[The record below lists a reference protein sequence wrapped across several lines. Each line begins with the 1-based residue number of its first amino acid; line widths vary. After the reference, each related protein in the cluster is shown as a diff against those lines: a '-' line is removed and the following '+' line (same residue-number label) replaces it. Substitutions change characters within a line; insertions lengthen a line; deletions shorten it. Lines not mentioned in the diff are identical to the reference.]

1 MQGNPMGEAPP
12 RWDPGTRSGRRR
24 AYLWA
29 LWLDDGWVREY
40 GLSNFHRISGQAWRS
55 GQPSPRH
62 LYQRIPRHG
71 IRTVIN
77 LRGDEPDNPMLALE
91 ADACERLGVALHH
104 LKLHSRDL
112 PTPEVIHEAHEL
124 LHRIA
129 YPVWFHC
136 KSGADRA
143 GLMSTLY
150 LHWMEGVPLTQTGQL
165 RLWPYFHYRW
175 AKTGLLDHF
184 FEAYL
189 QDTAESSMPL
199 LEWVD
204 TCYDRKAL
212 KKAFRHQPVVNA
224 LVDRVLRRE

>member
-1 MQGNPMGEAPP
+1 MSERPQD
-12 RWDPGTRSGRRR
+12 WDLGTRSGRRR
-24 AYLWA
+24 TYLQA
-29 LWLDDGWVREY
+29 LWRDDGWVREY
-40 GLSNFHRISGQAWRS
+40 GLSNFHRISHRAWRS

-62 LYQRIPRHG
+62 LHQRIPRYG
-71 IRTVIN
+71 IRTVVN
-77 LRGDEPDNPMLALE
+77 LRGEDPDNPMLALE
-91 ADACERLGVALHH
+91 VDACERLGVALHH

-112 PTPEVIHEAHEL
+112 PTPEAIHQAHDL

-143 GLMSTLY
+143 GLMGTLY
-150 LHWMEGVPLTQTGQL
+150 LHWMEGVPLTRTGQL

-184 FEAYL
+184 FEVYL
-189 QDTAESSMPL
+189 QDTAMVPMSL

-204 TCYDRKAL
+204 TRYDRQAL
-212 KKAFRHQPVVNA
+212 KQAFRPQGVADA
-224 LVDRVLRRE
+224 LVDRMLRRE

>member
-1 MQGNPMGEAPP
+1 MNETPP
-12 RWDPGTRSGRRR
+12 GWDLSTRSGRRR
-24 AYLWA
+24 AYLHA
-29 LWLDDGWVREY
+29 LWRDDGWVREY
-40 GLSNFHRISGQAWRS
+40 GLSNFHRISDRAWRS

-62 LYQRIPRHG
+62 LYRRIPRHG
-71 IRTVIN
+71 IRTVVN
-77 LRGDEPDNPMLALE
+77 LRGEEPDNPMLALE
-91 ADACERLGVALHH
+91 ADACARLGVALHS
-104 LKLHSRDL
+104 LKLYSRDL
-112 PTPEVIHEAHEL
+112 PSPEAIHEAHDL

-143 GLMSTLY
+143 GLMGTLY
-150 LHWMEGVPLTQTGQL
+150 LHWVEGVPLTQTRQL

-189 QDTAESSMPL
+189 LDTAGSSMSL

-204 TCYDRKAL
+204 TRYDRRAL
-212 KKAFRHQPVVNA
+212 KKAFRPRRVVDT
-224 LVDRVLRRE
+224 LVDRILRRE